1 MKTAIMTDTNSGI
14 TKDIAKEL
22 GIYVIPMPVIIDE
35 ETYYENDTI
44 TEEEFFRALSGDKHI
59 TTSQPSPG
67 DVMDLWDQ
75 ILDEGYDELVY
86 IPMSSG
92 LSNSCAAALGYSQEY
107 DGKVEVID
115 NHRISVTMY
124 QSVLHARDLA
134 LQGASAKEIKTA
146 LEDDAYNSSIYLAVN
161 TLEYLK
167 KGGRITPAAALIGS
181 VLSIKPI
188 LTIQGEKLDSYAK
201 TRGSM
206 KKAEEKMLSAVQS
219 DIEKRFASLDQT
231 KLHIGAA
238 GAGLTVEQQE
248 EWVNLLR
255 SKFPGADI
263 FYSPLSASISV
274 HTGPGAVGI
283 GISFR

>member
-1 MKTAIMTDTNSGI
+1 MKTAVMTDTNSGI